1 MNATIE
7 GRADAT
13 LGAVVRPLGSVLLG
27 FGLLSIAHGALFA
40 LIGLRLAAAGVSSTV
55 IGLVMSAYFVGLLMG
70 SLSSDRIITRV
81 GHIRAF
87 AVFAATA
94 AITVLL
100 LALSDHLVL
109 WVLLRAAAGYCMAG
123 LYMTMESWLNHRA
136 TNEIR
141 GRTFAVY
148 AVVSGAAIA
157 AGPLLLNLGDPHGF
171 ELFSLTA
178 ILFVAALLP
187 VALTLTGNPDIARR
201 SRLSLPRLFAIS
213 PLGVVGSL
221 TAGLVNSSF
230 YGMSAVYGQLVGL
243 DPASVSIFL
252 TVTLV
257 GGLLAQ
263 FPLGTFSDRMDRR
276 QLMLGLSLAAAVAAG
291 LIAVFGASA
300 LLPLAVLG
308 FLMDAAAHPLYGL
321 SVAQTNDYVERDQ
334 FVPAAGG
341 LLLAYSIGASLGPI
355 VSSQAIEAMGPR
367 GLFVFITAALLFV
380 AGFTFYRMRRRT
392 AKPLAEQGEFIKVPQ
407 TTAAASELDPRAPA
421 GTGIPSQDSP
431 PSDDE

>member
-1 MNATIE
+1 MTIE

-13 LGAVVRPLGSVLLG
+13 LSAVVRALGSALLG

-40 LIGLRLAAAGVSSTV
+40 LIGVRLAAAGISSTI
-55 IGLVMSAYFVGLLMG
+55 IGLVMSAYFVGLLGG
-70 SLSSDRIITRV
+70 SLSCDRVIARV

-87 AVFAATA
+87 AVFSAAA

-100 LALSDHLVL
+100 LALSDLLVL
-109 WVLLRAAAGYCMAG
+109 WVLLRAVAGYCMAG

-148 AVVSGAAIA
+148 AVISGAAVA
-157 AGPLLLNLGDPHGF
+157 TGPLLLNLGDPNGF
-171 ELFSLTA
+171 ELFSLAA

-187 VALTLTGNPDIARR
+187 VALTLTGNPGIGRR

-213 PLGVVGSL
+213 PLGVVGCL
-221 TAGLVNSSF
+221 TAGLVNSSL
-230 YGMSAVYGQLVGL
+230 YGMGAVYGQLVGL
-243 DPASVSIFL
+243 NSASVSIFL
-252 TVTLV
+252 TVTLI

-263 FPLGTFSDRMDRR
+263 FPVGTFSDRMDRR
-276 QLMLGLSLAAAVAAG
+276 QLMLGLSLAAAAAAAA
-291 LIAVFGASA
+291 LALSGATA
-300 LLPLAVLG
+300 LLPLAALG

-341 LLLAYSIGASLGPI
+341 LLLAYAIGASLGPI
-355 VSSQAIEAMGPR
+355 VSSQAIEAMGPQ
-367 GLFVFITAALLFV
+367 GVFVFITAALLFV
-380 AGFTFYRMRRRT
+380 AGFTFYRMRRRQ
-392 AKPLAEQGEFIKVPQ
+392 AKPLAEQGEFVKVPQ
-407 TTAAASELDPRAPA
+407 TTAGAAELDPRAPA
-421 GTGIPSQDSP
+421 AAGIASPSAAST
-431 PSDDE
+431 DDA

>member
-1 MNATIE
+1 MTIE

-13 LGAVVRPLGSVLLG
+13 LSAVVRALGSALLG

-40 LIGLRLAAAGVSSTV
+40 LIGVRLAAAGISSTI
-55 IGLVMSAYFVGLLMG
+55 IGLVMSAYFVGLLGG
-70 SLSSDRIITRV
+70 SLSCDRVIARV

-87 AVFAATA
+87 AVFSAAA

-100 LALSDHLVL
+100 LALSDLLVL
-109 WVLLRAAAGYCMAG
+109 WVLLRAVAGYCMAG

-148 AVVSGAAIA
+148 AVISGAAVA
-157 AGPLLLNLGDPHGF
+157 TGPLLLNLGDPNGF
-171 ELFSLTA
+171 ELFSLAA

-187 VALTLTGNPDIARR
+187 VALTLTGNPGIGRR

-213 PLGVVGSL
+213 PLGVVGCL
-221 TAGLVNSSF
+221 TAGLVNSSL
-230 YGMSAVYGQLVGL
+230 YGMGAVYGQLVGL
-243 DPASVSIFL
+243 NSASVSIFL
-252 TVTLV
+252 TVTLI

-263 FPLGTFSDRMDRR
+263 FPVGTFSDRMDRR
-276 QLMLGLSLAAAVAAG
+276 QLLLGLSLAAAAAAAA
-291 LIAVFGASA
+291 LALSGATA
-300 LLPLAVLG
+300 LLPLAALG

-341 LLLAYSIGASLGPI
+341 LLLAYAIGASLGPI
-355 VSSQAIEAMGPR
+355 VSSQAIEAIGPQ
-367 GLFVFITAALLFV
+367 GLFAFITAALLFV
-380 AGFTFYRMRRRT
+380 AGFTFYRMRRRQ
-392 AKPLAEQGEFIKVPQ
+392 AKPLAEQGEFVKVPQ
-407 TTAAASELDPRAPA
+407 TTAGAAELDPRAPSA
-421 GTGIPSQDSP
+421 GTAAQSTTPA
-431 PSDDE
+431 DDA

>member
-1 MNATIE
+1 MTIE

-13 LGAVVRPLGSVLLG
+13 LSAVVRALGSALLG

-40 LIGLRLAAAGVSSTV
+40 LIGVRLAAAGISSTI
-55 IGLVMSAYFVGLLMG
+55 IGLVMSAYFVGLLGG
-70 SLSSDRIITRV
+70 SLSCDRVIARV

-87 AVFAATA
+87 AVFSAAA

-100 LALSDHLVL
+100 LALSDLLVL
-109 WVLLRAAAGYCMAG
+109 WVLLRAVAGYCMAG

-148 AVVSGAAIA
+148 AVISGAAVA
-157 AGPLLLNLGDPHGF
+157 TGPLLLNLGDPNGF
-171 ELFSLTA
+171 ELFSLAA

-187 VALTLTGNPDIARR
+187 VALTLTGNPGIGRR

-213 PLGVVGSL
+213 PLGVVGCL
-221 TAGLVNSSF
+221 TAGLVNSSL
-230 YGMSAVYGQLVGL
+230 YGMGAVYGQLVGL
-243 DPASVSIFL
+243 NSASVSIFL
-252 TVTLV
+252 TVTLI

-263 FPLGTFSDRMDRR
+263 FPVGTFSDRMDRR
-276 QLMLGLSLAAAVAAG
+276 QLMLGLSLAAAAAAAA
-291 LIAVFGASA
+291 LALSGATA
-300 LLPLAVLG
+300 LLPLAALG

-341 LLLAYSIGASLGPI
+341 LLLAYAIGASLGPI
-355 VSSQAIEAMGPR
+355 VSSQAIEAIGPQ
-367 GLFVFITAALLFV
+367 GLFAFITAALLFV
-380 AGFTFYRMRRRT
+380 AGFTFYRMRRRQ
-392 AKPLAEQGEFIKVPQ
+392 AKPLAEQGEFVKVPQ
-407 TTAAASELDPRAPA
+407 TTAGAAELDPRAPSA
-421 GTGIPSQDSP
+421 GTASPSAAST
-431 PSDDE
+431 DDA

>member
-1 MNATIE
+1 MSMGVQT
-7 GRADAT
+7 RADAT
-13 LGAVVRPLGSVLLG
+13 LGAVVRALGSALLG

-40 LIGLRLAAAGVSSTV
+40 LIGLRLSAAGISSTV
-55 IGLVMSAYFVGLLMG
+55 IGLVMSAYFVGLLAG
-70 SLSSDRIITRV
+70 SLTCDRVIARV

-87 AVFAATA
+87 AVFSATA

-100 LALSDHLVL
+100 LALSDQLVL
-109 WVLLRAAAGYCMAG
+109 WVVLRAVAGYCMAG

-148 AVVSGAAIA
+148 AVISGAAVA
-157 AGPLLLNLGDPHGF
+157 TGPLLLNLGDPHEF
-171 ELFSLTA
+171 ELFSLCA

-187 VALTLTGNPDIARR
+187 VALTLTGNPEIGHR

-213 PLGVVGSL
+213 PLGVVGCL

-230 YGMSAVYGQLVGL
+230 YGMGAVYGQRMGL

-263 FPLGTFSDRMDRR
+263 FPVGSFSDRMDRR
-276 QLMLGLSLAAAVAAG
+276 QLMLGLTLAAAAAAAV
-291 LIAVFGASA
+291 IAVFGVAA
-300 LLPLAVLG
+300 LVPLAALG

-334 FVPAAGG
+334 FVPASAG
-341 LLLAYSIGASLGPI
+341 LLLAYAIGASLGPI
-355 VSSQAIEAMGPR
+355 VSSLAIEAMGPQ
-367 GLFVFITAALLFV
+367 GLFAFITAALLFV
-380 AGFTFYRMRRRT
+380 AGFTFYRMARRR
-392 AKPLAEQGEFIKVPQ
+392 AKPVGEQGEFVKVPQ
-407 TTAAASELDPRAPA
+407 TTAVAAELDPRAPA
-421 GTGIPSQDSP
+421 VPALREASGN
-431 PSDDE
+431 E